1 MRPAQG
7 QEGKAAMSEHT
18 GPADAGPV
26 TLINVFE
33 IPAEQV
39 DAFIEGWAERAR
51 IMSTHPGFRDTRLH
65 RALSPE
71 GRFQLVNVAHW
82 DSAESYAAAR
92 ADDEFQASRAA
103 TVADLH
109 DRGVDVAFGQGEKAR
124 AVRQGPRVVANP
136 QLYRVVAG
144 YAIPPGADEPLPAD
158 KALPDDAKIIGRG

>member
-1 MRPAQG
+1 
-7 QEGKAAMSEHT
+7 MSEHT

-51 IMSTHPGFRDTRLH
+51 NMTTQSGFRDTLLH

-71 GRFQLVNVAHW
+71 GRFQLVNVSHW
-82 DSAESYAAAR
+82 DSAESTAAAH
-92 ADDEFQASRAA
+92 ADPEWRASRAGMA
-103 TVADLH
+103 QLAP
-109 DRGVDVAFGQGEKAR
+109 GA
-124 AVRQGPRVVANP
+124 VANQ

-144 YAIPPGADEPLPAD
+144 YAIPPGADEPLPVGQGPA
-158 KALPDDAKIIGRG
+158 G

>member
-1 MRPAQG
+1 
-7 QEGKAAMSEHT
+7 MSEHT
-18 GPADAGPV
+18 GSADAGPV

-51 IMSTHPGFRDTRLH
+51 IMTTHPGFRDTRLH

-82 DSAESYAAAR
+82 DSAESTAAAH
-92 ADDEFQASRAA
+92 ANPQWQASRAGLA
-103 TVADLH
+103 QLAP
-109 DRGVDVAFGQGEKAR
+109 R
-124 AVRQGPRVVANP
+124 AVANQ

-144 YAIPPGADEPLPAD
+144 YAIPPGADEPLPVGQGPA
-158 KALPDDAKIIGRG
+158 G

>member
-1 MRPAQG
+1 
-7 QEGKAAMSEHT
+7 MSEHT

-39 DAFIEGWAERAR
+39 DAFIEGWAERAK

-158 KALPDDAKIIGRG
+158 KAPPDDAKIIGRG